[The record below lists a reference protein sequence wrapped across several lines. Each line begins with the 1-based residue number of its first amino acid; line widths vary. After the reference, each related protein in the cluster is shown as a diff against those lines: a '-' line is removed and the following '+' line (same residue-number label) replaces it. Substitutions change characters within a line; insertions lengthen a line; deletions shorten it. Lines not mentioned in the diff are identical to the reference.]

1 MRPKFAGR
9 LSVCLCRLRGSV
21 GLVLGF
27 VGRSCAYHYKRTKQT
42 VNNPPQIIEQRQPQS
57 PKYTPLLLS
66 VCLLLLALSVGLCF
80 VCCSVSLSLCVCL
93 FVVCFVLSLWLCLL
107 ASLLLSVGLSL
118 SVLCSHTGTKK
129 RGCFAP
135 SLWLC
140 LSQSFEP
147 AKHPRSLA
155 YFALFGMLL
164 IYPASLKL
172 LNLVLHTYA
181 ETVQTN

>member
-1 MRPKFAGR
+1 MQTDKTGCKLSGR
-9 LSVCLCRLRGSV
+9 SVVSPLCLRGSV
-21 GLVLGF
+21 GFVLGF

-42 VNNPPQIIEQRQPQS
+42 VNHPPQIIGRRQPKS

-66 VCLLLLALSVGLCF
+66 VCLLLLALSVWFCF

-93 FVVCFVLSLWLCLL
+93 FVVCFVLSFWLCSM
-107 ASLLLSVGLSL
+107 AFHLLSVGLSL
-118 SVLCSHTGTKK
+118 SVFCSHTGTKK

-172 LNLVLHTYA
+172 LNFVLHT
-181 ETVQTN
+181 